1 MGAQELTANIIY
13 LMGGSFIVG
22 SLFTIFLLIILEFIR
37 RHNPSQ
43 EPPQDPPNE

>member
-22 SLFTIFLLIILEFIR
+22 SLFTILMLLILEIIR
-37 RHNPSQ
+37 RNP
-43 EPPQDPPNE
+43 PGTPPNEP

>member
-22 SLFTIFLLIILEFIR
+22 SLFTIFLLIILDFIR
-37 RHNPSQ
+37 RQ
-43 EPPQDPPNE
+43 QPPQDPPQ